1 MFELRNYQKEAIQKA
16 RISLSKGNKRIAL
29 TLCTGAG
36 KSPIARE
43 IIRLFREKNPK
54 GKIGYFTFRTVLIN
68 QMKQTLSGL
77 DVEIDTLQAKGKTE
91 TELYDLVIIDEVH
104 YASDSK
110 LQNNIKSKYIIGLTA
125 TPIDSYGNA
134 LEFDEI
140 IDVIQLVDL
149 INLGYASPV
158 KVLSTSKVDTSSLK
172 TVAGDFSQKQ
182 SYELMSKSQI
192 KKDIVEVYN
201 KYAKGL
207 KTIVYAVNIKHCE
220 ELLKEFLDAGIK
232 ADSIHSKKNDTKRAL
247 EDFANNKIDVMI
259 NCDVLVTGFDAPDIY
274 CLILASPTKSLI
286 KSTQIY
292 GRATRLNPLDPNKE
306 ALIIDS
312 AEVIKNTQHPL
323 QRFDFTKTKKDNSKT
338 CKCGLKMKI
347 SDRSIIPVN
356 DFEYISRTDYKCEC
370 GLTDYVENL
379 KLINLEVCAG
389 CGETFKSNGIV
400 LNKNDKGLSFDLT
413 CICGESKPFRTIEY
427 SNEELK
433 EIEYSQIE
441 QKEDKSWSDLEFIIK
456 AEVKKDGYH
465 HRYAIRLL
473 DSFKNKKLNPN
484 FIIDKLKQLRK
495 QNRKISALMY
505 L

>member
-1 MFELRNYQKEAIQKA
+1 MFELRSYQKEAIQKA

-29 TLCTGAG
+29 TLATGSG

-43 IIRLFREKNPK
+43 IIKLFREKNPK

-68 QMKQTLSGL
+68 QMNQTLSGL
-77 DVEIDTLQAKGKTE
+77 DVEIDTLQAKGKSE
-91 TELYDLVIIDEVH
+91 TDLYDLVIIDEVH

-140 IDVIQLVDL
+140 LDIIQLVDL

-158 KVLSTSKVDTSSLK
+158 KVLSTSKVDTSKLRSIG
-172 TVAGDFSQKQ
+172 GDFSQKD

-192 KKDIVEVYN
+192 KKDIVDTYL

-220 ELLKEFLDAGIK
+220 ELLKEFKDAGIN
-232 ADSIHSKKNDTKRAL
+232 ADSIHSKKIDTKKAL
-247 EDFANNKIDVMI
+247 EDFANNKIDVLI
-259 NCDVLVTGFDAPDIY
+259 NVDVLTTGYDAPDIY

-306 ALIIDS
+306 ALIIDC
-312 AEVIKNTQHPL
+312 ANVIENTQHPL
-323 QRFDFTKTKKDNSKT
+323 QKFDFTKTKKDNSKI
-338 CKCGLKMKI
+338 CKCGLKFKLV
-347 SDRSIIPVN
+347 DRSMELLN
-356 DFEYISRTDYKCEC
+356 EFEYVVISDYKCDC
-370 GLTDYVENL
+370 GETYRLENI
-379 KLINLEVCAG
+379 KLININNCENCNNPFISTGGLEIENNDNNLTFNLICSC
-389 CGETFKSNGIV
+389 CGHKR
-400 LNKNDKGLSFDLT
+400 K
-413 CICGESKPFRTIEY
+413 FRDIEY
-427 SNEELK
+427 TKDELK
-433 EIEYSQIE
+433 ELEYSKALQGN
-441 QKEDKSWSDLEFIIK
+441 KWEDIRVILKSECKK
-456 AEVKKDGYH
+456 ANYKWK
-465 HRYAIRLL
+465 YADRLL
-473 DSFKNKKLNPN
+473 DSLKNKCASPN
-484 FIIDKLKQLRK
+484 EAIDKIKMILSQGK
-495 QNRKISALMY
+495 KISGLMY